1 MNKLYKL
8 FTIGVICTALFA
20 GGVYAQNHGRHHTPP
35 QRGMEKPKPG
45 KPLPPDGTERSMP
58 PQNDGEMPM
67 PPAGCDHFQHGPAH
81 HGNMQQPVTFQSN
94 KICYVPDMH
103 AYVVID
109 STDCAIDLVERDDD
123 GNMKLIGRHVTDSLY
138 KRHDLKNIHR
148 PKSVWVMGDK
158 IIYLASSA
166 KDSAHIGIL
175 SMKPEPARE
184 GEPAD
189 KLCYA
194 FGKEKSYFG
203 LHFNA
208 YAFDINPMAKEMT
221 VVGTNALGYSIAV
234 IDLTSFP
241 EELSFKGEPYNY
253 HKKKQSEVIADSDP
267 YGVGLTVVAVSVVF
281 IALICVCL
289 IMLGYGSAIRNWNE
303 KRKRKEEAKKQPV
316 ANVQQSTVNS
326 QQSIDGDVYAAIA
339 TAIYLYNEELHDDED
354 MVITI
359 QNVERTWTP
368 WSDKRFNMNQYFN
381 KK

>member
-1 MNKLYKL
+1 MKNVYKVL
-8 FTIGVICTALFA
+8 TIGVLSVALFA
-20 GGVYAQNHGRHHTPP
+20 GGLSAQKPHKGPRP
-35 QRGMEKPKPG
+35 PKPAAEQAAPPKDG
-45 KPLPPDGTERSMP
+45 KMP
-58 PQNDGEMPM
+58 PECEMHRHGMPM
-67 PPAGCDHFQHGPAH
+67 NGMPMNGMPMNG
-81 HGNMQQPVTFQSN
+81 MQPVTFQSN
-94 KICYVPDMH
+94 QICYIPEMH
-103 AYVVID
+103 AFVVID
-109 STDCAIDLVERDDD
+109 STDCAIDLVVREED
-123 GNMKLIGRHVTDSLY
+123 GSMKLIGRHVTDSLY

-158 IIYLASSA
+158 IVYLASSA

-175 SMKPEPARE
+175 AMEPEPAKE
-184 GEPAD
+184 GEHAD

-234 IDLTSFP
+234 VDMTNFP

-253 HKKKQSEVIADSDP
+253 HKKKQSEVIAASDP

-289 IMLGYGSAIRNWNE
+289 IMMGYGSAIRNWNE
-303 KRKRKEEAKKQPV
+303 KRSKKQS
-316 ANVQQSTVNS
+316 AGSRQQAAVSG
-326 QQSIDGDVYAAIA
+326 QQAAVGGQQAVDGDVYAAIA

-359 QNVERTWTP
+359 QDVQRAWTP
-368 WSDKRFNMNQYFN
+368 WNDKRFNMNQYFN
-381 KK
+381 

>member
-1 MNKLYKL
+1 MSKLYKL
-8 FTIGVICTALFA
+8 LTIGTLCVALFA
-20 GGVYAQNHGRHHTPP
+20 GGLSA
-35 QRGMEKPKPG
+35 KPHK
-45 KPLPPDGTERSMP
+45 K
-58 PQNDGEMPM
+58 PM
-67 PPAGCDHFQHGPAH
+67 PPKQGTEQAVPAEN
-81 HGNMQQPVTFQSN
+81 GNMPPECGMHQQGMCKKAQPITFQSN
-94 KICYVPDMH
+94 KICFIPEMH

-109 STDCAIDLVERDDD
+109 STDCAIDLVVREED
-123 GNMKLIGRHVTDSLY
+123 GSMRLVGRHVTDSLY

-148 PKSVWVMGDK
+148 PRSVWVMGDK

-175 SMKPEPARE
+175 SMEPEPLEE
-184 GEPAD
+184 GAHVA
-189 KLCYA
+189 KLNYA

-221 VVGTNALGYSIAV
+221 VVGTNPLGYSIA
-234 IDLTSFP
+234 ILDMTNFP

-253 HKKKQSEVIADSDP
+253 HKKKQSEVIAASDP

-281 IALICVCL
+281 IALISVCL

-303 KRKRKEEAKKQPV
+303 KRKKKDEAKKEPAVSGQQPAAV
-316 ANVQQSTVNS
+316 SS
-326 QQSIDGDVYAAIA
+326 QQSVDGDVYAAIA

-359 QNVERTWTP
+359 QNVERAWTP
-368 WSDKRFNMNQYFN
+368 WNDKRFNMNQYFN

>member
-1 MNKLYKL
+1 MNKIYKL
-8 FTIGVICTALFA
+8 FTIGVLCVAMFA
-20 GGVYAQNHGRHHTPP
+20 GGLSAK
-35 QRGMEKPKPG
+35 KPHK
-45 KPLPPDGTERSMP
+45 R
-58 PQNDGEMPM
+58 PM
-67 PPAGCDHFQHGPAH
+67 PPKQGVERPMPPEDGKMPPECEMHH
-81 HGNMQQPVTFQSN
+81 HGMPMHGQQPVTFQSN
-94 KICYVPDMH
+94 QICFIPEMQ
-103 AYVVID
+103 AYVVVD
-109 STDCAIDLVERDDD
+109 STDCAIDLVERDEA

-148 PKSVWVMGDK
+148 PKSVWVLGDK

-175 SMKPEPARE
+175 SMEPEPAKE
-184 GEPAD
+184 GEHAD

-208 YAFDINPMAKEMT
+208 YAFDINPMAKEIT

-234 IDLTSFP
+234 VDLTNFP

-253 HKKKQSEVIADSDP
+253 HKKKQSEVIADQDP
-267 YGVGLTVVAVSVVF
+267 YGLGLTVVAVSVVF
-281 IALICVCL
+281 IALISVCL
-289 IMLGYGSAIRNWNE
+289 IMLGYGSAIRSWNE
-303 KRKRKEEAKKQPV
+303 KRKKKDEAKKQSGTGRTGDNGGQP
-316 ANVQQSTVNS
+316 AEAGS
-326 QQSIDGDVYAAIA
+326 QQSVDGDVYAAIA

-368 WSDKRFNMNQYFN
+368 WNDKRFNMNQYFN